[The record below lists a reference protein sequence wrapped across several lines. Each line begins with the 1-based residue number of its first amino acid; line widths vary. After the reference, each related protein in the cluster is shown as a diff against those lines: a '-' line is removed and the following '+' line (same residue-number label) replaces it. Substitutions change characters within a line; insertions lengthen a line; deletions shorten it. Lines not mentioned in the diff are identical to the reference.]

1 VSGRS
6 FDVVVLGAG
15 PAGEVAAGRLA
26 DRGLEVAIVEDRL
39 VGGECSFWACMPSK
53 ALLRPGELAA
63 EIRRVPGVPGA
74 DGELDA
80 EAVLRR
86 RDEVIHDLDDDAQ
99 LPWLDDRDISLF
111 RGRGAIA
118 GEREVEVGG
127 QRLTARRAV
136 IVATGSTPMVPPID
150 GLEDLGAWTNREAT
164 TAKRIPERLLVLG
177 GGPVGVEMAQAY
189 RSLGAEVALVES
201 APRLLAREEPFV
213 SEQLAEAFQQR
224 GVELHL
230 GAKATAAGRDGEQV
244 RLAVEGGDDLRGSE
258 LLVAIGRRPQTEGIG
273 LERVGVEPG
282 ERGFLDVDGSLL
294 VGGTDWLY
302 AVGDVNGLAPL
313 THMGKYHARI
323 AADAICGRGAVIDQ
337 RPGRPPQVV
346 FTDPEIAGVGH
357 TLESAREAGLEV
369 RAVDVGTSANAGA
382 SFRGRNQPG
391 TSQIVIDED
400 RRVIVGAT
408 FTGFE
413 TAELL
418 QAATIAI
425 AGEIPLE
432 RLWHAVPP
440 FPSRNEIWL
449 NLLESYGL

>member
-1 VSGRS
+1 
-6 FDVVVLGAG
+6 
-15 PAGEVAAGRLA
+15 
-26 DRGLEVAIVEDRL
+26 
-39 VGGECSFWACMPSK
+39 
-53 ALLRPGELAA
+53 
-63 EIRRVPGVPGA
+63 VPGA